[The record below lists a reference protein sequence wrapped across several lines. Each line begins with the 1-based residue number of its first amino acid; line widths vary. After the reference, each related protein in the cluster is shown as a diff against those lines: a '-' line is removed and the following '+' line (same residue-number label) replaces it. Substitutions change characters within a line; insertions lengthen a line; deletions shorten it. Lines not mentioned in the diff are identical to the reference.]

1 MSHAKVAMG
10 KGRLLEYF
18 QRYGWMLLF
27 GFLCFTVYSQAMH
40 KKSLV
45 SSELRRKIQY
55 LESLKILTE
64 VEYEDLALQ
73 IQSQNDSDWIEMI
86 LKKNLGMVSEGQ
98 MKVYF
103 KKDE

>member
-1 MSHAKVAMG
+1 MSQARVAMG
-10 KGRLLEYF
+10 KSRLLEVF

-27 GFLCFTVYSQAMH
+27 WVVCFAVYSQAMH
-40 KKSLV
+40 KKSIV
-45 SSELRRKIQY
+45 SSELRGKIRD
-55 LESLKILTE
+55 LESLKLLTE

-73 IQSQNDSDWIEMI
+73 IQSQNDLDWIEMV
-86 LKKNLGMVSEGQ
+86 LKKNLGVVSEGQ